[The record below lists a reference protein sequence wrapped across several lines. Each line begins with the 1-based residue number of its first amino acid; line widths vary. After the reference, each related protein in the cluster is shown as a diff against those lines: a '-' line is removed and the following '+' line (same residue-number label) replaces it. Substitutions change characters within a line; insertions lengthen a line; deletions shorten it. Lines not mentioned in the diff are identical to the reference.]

1 MVTGISIQD
10 TAAGCRA
17 TFQTG
22 SGTIIVRMAIRVMSE
37 EPSMHLVEVTRA
49 RGDLL
54 SFVKV
59 AAALDAVLKAG
70 LR

>member
-37 EPSMHLVEVTRA
+37 EPSMHLVEVTRV